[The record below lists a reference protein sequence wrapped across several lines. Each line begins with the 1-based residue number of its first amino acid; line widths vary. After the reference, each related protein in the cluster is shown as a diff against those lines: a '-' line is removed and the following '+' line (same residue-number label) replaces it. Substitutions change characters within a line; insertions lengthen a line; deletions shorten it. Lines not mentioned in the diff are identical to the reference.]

1 VFFATQDKSVL
12 IHEPKPG
19 GMPVIQLPPD
29 VILII
34 SSIWL

>member
-1 VFFATQDKSVL
+1 VL

-19 GMPVIQLPPD
+19 GMLVSMPVIQLPPG